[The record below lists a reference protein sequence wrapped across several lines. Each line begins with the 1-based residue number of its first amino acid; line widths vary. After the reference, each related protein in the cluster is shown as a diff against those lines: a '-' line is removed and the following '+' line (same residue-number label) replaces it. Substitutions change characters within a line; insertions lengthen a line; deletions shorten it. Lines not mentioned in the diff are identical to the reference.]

1 MSPIVDILTYVA
13 YNLQMIEVRETGT
26 FSEWLSG
33 LRDARAKAEVAR
45 RLRRLALGNPGDV
58 KPVGEG
64 VSELRIHYGPGYRV
78 YFVQRGSLLI
88 VLLCGGDKSTQ
99 AKDIASALK
108 LAKEV

>member
-1 MSPIVDILTYVA
+1 
-13 YNLQMIEVRETGT
+13 MIDVRETGI
-26 FSEWLSG
+26 FSQWLSG

-45 RLRRLALGNPGDV
+45 RVRRLALGNLGDV
-58 KPVGEG
+58 KPVGGG

-88 VLLCGGDKSTQ
+88 ILLCGGDKSGQ

-108 LAKEV
+108 LAKEI

>member
-1 MSPIVDILTYVA
+1 MVDASAHVSYS
-13 YNLQMIEVRETGT
+13 LQMMEVRETRI
-26 FSEWLSG
+26 FSEWLSN

-45 RLRRLALGNPGDV
+45 RLRRLALGNAGDV

-78 YFVQRGSLLI
+78 YYVQRGNLLI
-88 VLLCGGDKSTQ
+88 VLLCGGDKSAQ
-99 AKDIASALK
+99 GKDIALALR

>member
-1 MSPIVDILTYVA
+1 MV
-13 YNLQMIEVRETGT
+13 
-26 FSEWLSG
+26 SG

-45 RLRRLALGNPGDV
+45 RVRRLALGNPGDV

-78 YFVQRGSLLI
+78 YHMQRGNLLV

-99 AKDIASALK
+99 AKDITLALQ

>member
-1 MSPIVDILTYVA
+1 MSPIVDTRQPVA
-13 YNLQMIEVRETGT
+13 YGLHIMEVRETGT

-45 RLRRLALGNPGDV
+45 RVRRLALGNPGDV

-88 VLLCGGDKSTQ
+88 ILLCGGDKGGQ
-99 AKDIASALK
+99 AKDIALALK
-108 LAKEV
+108 LAKEI